1 MTRKRGRRMRFRI
14 FFESLTGGLKEKILN
29 SEFLKAIIANKGKP
43 NFVGGAIRDFYLN
56 KKSKDIDVIIS
67 GISSENLINLLRN
80 FGKVDEVGQSF
91 GVIKFKPYEFEV
103 DEPIDI
109 ALPRTE
115 RPMNQDEKEEYKKRV
130 GKYPSAY
137 QAFTTSPD
145 HNMPVHSDLG
155 RRDFTINAIA
165 QDHLGNIIDPYN
177 GIEDIK
183 NKVIRMVDKKAFSQD
198 PLRML
203 RGVQFASR
211 FDFKIEPETFKEIKD
226 NVSLI
231 KGIPGE
237 RILIEIEKIV
247 EKGNQLAGADLL
259 CETGLWQEI
268 SGLSCSVHN
277 KEMFDKSK
285 YMSEFLF
292 LMMFGSADENKALQ
306 ICKKLKCDLNTEKQ
320 LKGLYLVWQKKDEN
334 PNVIVF
340 ELNKI
345 HPSCLNLNL
354 LPENIKKSI
363 SSNAPKSITDLEISG
378 NDLMSMGYKGPEIGS
393 VLKDVITQILH
404 GKLHNSKEEII
415 KYIKH

>member
-1 MTRKRGRRMRFRI
+1 MQFRI
-14 FFESLTGGLKEKILN
+14 FFESLSNELKEKILN
-29 SEFLKAIIANKGKP
+29 SDFFKALLANKGKP
-43 NFVGGAIRDFYLN
+43 HFVGGAIRDFYLN
-56 KKSKDIDVIIS
+56 KKSKDIDIIVS
-67 GISSENLINLLRN
+67 GISSEDLINLLRG

-91 GVIKFKPYEFEV
+91 GVIKFNPYEFEV

-115 RPMNQDEKEEYKKRV
+115 RPMSQDEKEEYKKRV

-145 HNMPVHSDLG
+145 HNLPVSSDLG
-155 RRDFTINAIA
+155 RRDFTINSIA
-165 QDHLGNIIDPYN
+165 QDHLGNIIDPYK
-177 GIEDIK
+177 GTEDIK

-226 NVSLI
+226 NAGLI

-247 EKGNQLAGADLL
+247 QKGNQLIGADLL

-268 SGLSCSVHN
+268 SGLSCSSHT

-285 YMSEFLF
+285 QTSEFLF
-292 LMMFGSADENKALQ
+292 LMMFGTAELNKALE
-306 ICKKLKCDLNTEKQ
+306 ICKKLKCDSNTEKQ
-320 LKGLYLVWQKKDEN
+320 LKGLYFAWQKKEEN
-334 PNVIVF
+334 PNVVAF

-354 LPENIKKSI
+354 LPEDVKKSI
-363 SSNAPKSITDLEISG
+363 SSDAPKSIADLDISG
-378 NDLMSMGYKGPEIGS
+378 NDLMALGYKGQEVGNI
-393 VLKDVITQILH
+393 LKDVIMNILR
-404 GKLHNSKEEII
+404 GKLNNSKEEILN
-415 KYIKH
+415 YIKS

>member
-1 MTRKRGRRMRFRI
+1 MRFRI
-14 FFESLTGGLKEKILN
+14 FLESLTGEIKEKILN
-29 SEFLKAIIANKGKP
+29 SEFFKAILANKGKP
-43 NFVGGAIRDFYLN
+43 HFVGGAIRDFYLN
-56 KKSKDIDVIIS
+56 KKSKDIDIIVS
-67 GISSENLINLLRN
+67 GISSEDLIYLLRN

-91 GVIKFKPYEFEV
+91 GVIKFNPDEFEV

-137 QAFTTSPD
+137 QAFTTTPD
-145 HNMPVHSDLG
+145 HSLPVHSDLG

-177 GIEDIK
+177 GKEDIK
-183 NKVIRMVDKKAFSQD
+183 NKIIRMVDKKAFSQD

-211 FDFKIEPETFKEIKD
+211 FDFNIEPDTFKEIKD
-226 NVSLI
+226 NASLI

-247 EKGNQLAGADLL
+247 QKGDQLIGADLL

-268 SGLSCSVHN
+268 SRLSCSNHS

-285 YMSEFLF
+285 QLSEFLY
-292 LMMFGSADENKALQ
+292 LMMVESADVNKALEV
-306 ICKKLKCDLNTEKQ
+306 CKKLKCDLLTEKQ
-320 LKGLYLVWQKKDEN
+320 LKGLYFAHQKKEEN
-334 PNVIVF
+334 PNIIAF
-340 ELNKI
+340 ELNRI

-354 LPENIKKSI
+354 LPEDVKKSI
-363 SSNAPKSITDLEISG
+363 SSDIPKSIADLDISG
-378 NDLMSMGYKGPEIGS
+378 NDLMALGYKGQEIGS
-393 VLKDVITQILH
+393 ILKDVIMQILN
-404 GKLHNSKEEII
+404 GKINNSKEEIFN
-415 KYIKH
+415 YIKS